1 MGATTFSGP
10 VKAGTVKENAGKNV
24 GFMKMVQSAPY
35 IQTAA
40 TAAATAIIIPAGS
53 QILDIQITITTA
65 CDGASQN
72 LSVGTSATST
82 ELFSALALGTAAN
95 TIFFGSAG
103 TITDADVWENVG
115 TSDVTIYVLTSA
127 GTGGR
132 GTITVHYAQGV
143 EL

>member
-1 MGATTFSGP
+1 MASTTFSGP
-10 VKAGTVKENAGKNV
+10 VKAGDVREGSGTNV
-24 GFMKMVQSAPY
+24 GFAVMAQSAPF
-35 IQTAA
+35 IQST

-82 ELFSALALGTAAN
+82 ELFTALALGTAAD

-103 TITDADVWENVG
+103 TITDGDTWENVG
-115 TSDVTIYVLTSA
+115 TADITIWVDMSA
-127 GTGGR
+127 GSAGR
-132 GTITVHYAQGV
+132 GTITVTYVQNIG
-143 EL
+143 L

>member
-1 MGATTFSGP
+1 MTGTTFSGP
-10 VKAGTVKENAGKNV
+10 IKSGTVRENSGKNT
-24 GFMKMVQSAPY
+24 GFATLVQSVPY

-40 TAAATAIIIPAGS
+40 TAASTAIIIPAGS
-53 QILDIQITITTA
+53 QILDIQLTITTA

-82 ELFSALALGTAAN
+82 ELFTALALGTAAN

-127 GTGGR
+127 GTAGR
-132 GTITVHYAQGV
+132 GTITVHYAQGTD
-143 EL
+143 L

>member
-1 MGATTFSGP
+1 MGDSTFSGP
-10 VKAGTVKENAGKNV
+10 IKAGTVRNGAAKNV
-24 GFMKMVQSAPY
+24 GTVTMIQSAPY

-40 TAAATAIIIPAGS
+40 TAAATAIIIPAGA
-53 QILDIQITITTA
+53 QITDIQMTITTA

-72 LSVGTSATST
+72 LSVGTSVTST
-82 ELFSALALGTAAN
+82 ELFTALALGTAAD

-127 GTGGR
+127 GTAGR
-132 GTITVHYAQGV
+132 GTITVHYAQAMG
-143 EL
+143 L